1 MQKDD
6 NRTAFDRL
14 VAGMTS
20 EERSSMLEK
29 INQDSVSVVQFI
41 ETENQVPEKSLSL
54 HLRFKE
60 ESFFY
65 NRKTLV
71 RKNL

>member
-41 ETENQVPEKSLSL
+41 ETENQVPEISLSL
-54 HLRFKE
+54 L
-60 ESFFY
+60 
-65 NRKTLV
+65 
-71 RKNL
+71 